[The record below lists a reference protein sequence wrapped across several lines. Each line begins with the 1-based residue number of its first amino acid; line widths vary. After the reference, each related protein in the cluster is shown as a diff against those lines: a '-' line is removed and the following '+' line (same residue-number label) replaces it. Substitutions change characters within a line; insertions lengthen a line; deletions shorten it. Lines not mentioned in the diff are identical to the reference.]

1 MLVARTRYAFV
12 ISIIFSPANMSCQ
25 TITDAKNAQAAADQ
39 KAGTTSINAGNAGVG
54 FFNTANV
61 DSLLGEIVTASLA
74 VTATG
79 ADATATAAAGA
90 SSAERHPSARRSRAC
105 YQLAALANQVAI
117 LAAGFAHHRWPAVW
131 DEKRLCV
138 AQR

>member
-1 MLVARTRYAFV
+1 MLLSFCIV
-12 ISIIFSPANMSCQ
+12 SSPANMSCQ

-90 SSAERHPSARRSRAC
+90 GTAAAATITPAATATATTNTGKGRGNRKNNNNRRYTPRRLWSA
-105 YQLAALANQVAI
+105 
-117 LAAGFAHHRWPAVW
+117 
-131 DEKRLCV
+131 
-138 AQR
+138 